1 MRNRMLHVLLIEDN
15 DDHAELVEAALEVNN
30 LVGSVIRFPDAEAG
44 LDYLLGDRATENP
57 QANPLP
63 DLILLDLML
72 PGMSGM
78 EMLKIVKR
86 HARTKSIP
94 VIVLTTS
101 SLDSK
106 IDKAYELGANSY
118 IAKPIGHQ
126 DFVIKL
132 AELNMFWSVTA
143 ELPRPSDESTKTSK
157 ETLT

>member
-1 MRNRMLHVLLIEDN
+1 MDHRTLLVMLVEDN
-15 DDHAELVEAALEVNN
+15 DDHAELVGAALEVNN
-30 LVGSVIRFPDAEAG
+30 LVGSVVRFADAESG
-44 LDYLLGDRATENP
+44 LDYLLGDPKSDEQLQN
-57 QANPLP
+57 QMP
-63 DLILLDLML
+63 DMILLDLML

-78 EMLKIVKR
+78 EMLKVIKQR
-86 HARTKSIP
+86 PETRSIP

-143 ELPRPSDESTKTSK
+143 ELPRSSSKKSESTRQSH
-157 ETLT
+157 L